1 MPVAVDHRNHVG
13 GVLGDEFKKLVPLR
27 QFPPNSLQLQM
38 LINGVDV
45 EQEYEAGQR
54 AHPLLEIKPVSA
66 IRSRVR
72 AGEAERHD
80 TGCQHQP
87 DGHGKSPEP
96 PLAPSTCRIRFT
108 VLLLWLAPSLFNSS
122 FRHTFHRDSRLRKK
136 TGKLP
141 KSEGRIIYLPPQ
153 AVLRW

>member
-13 GVLGDEFKKLVPLR
+13 GILGDECKKLVTLR
-27 QFPPNSLQLQM
+27 QLPPNSLQLQM

-45 EQEYEAGQR
+45 EQQYEAGQR

-66 IRSRVR
+66 IRSQVR

-80 TGCQHQP
+80 TGCQHQR

-96 PLAPSTCRIRFT
+96 PLA
-108 VLLLWLAPSLFNSS
+108 A
-122 FRHTFHRDSRLRKK
+122 
-136 TGKLP
+136 
-141 KSEGRIIYLPPQ
+141 LPP
-153 AVLRW
+153 AASGSESCSSGCFLFCSIPPRSVMHSTEILD